1 MRRLSVQADH
11 AVATEVLCRKIPC
24 QSHAAGVVMV
34 RRAVLA
40 TLAAFAPAPA
50 AALDIGPVRFSGEMR
65 LRYESLQGQFRAG
78 RTGGDQG
85 FYARTLV
92 LAEIDAGRLT
102 FGAEL
107 QDSRAWGTDA
117 GSPLTASLVN
127 PADLLQAYVKLPT
140 PDPFAAKGEAELML
154 GRMTLDIGSRR
165 VMERVEFAN
174 VISNFTGAYWRT
186 RRPGGHELHALVV
199 VPLALRPLDRAGLD
213 DNRPQGD
220 EEEWGRLIWGVHY
233 RHANALPGL
242 APGIWAE
249 ASLYGFRDADRADA
263 PTPDRRWLQPN
274 VRLFRP
280 PAANRRWSFEVDA
293 FHRSGARRATA
304 AATDRRDLDVSA
316 WKVHANVGY
325 QFDAPWSPLIRL
337 DWDYASGDEDPT
349 DGAFEQYERLL
360 GSRRTDLGNTG
371 IHGPFQYQNINAPGG
386 RVEVRPTSRLDA
398 RVAYKAAHLASARD
412 GWAGAGVRDA
422 TGRSGT
428 FIGHAFDWRARY
440 WLARDRS
447 RLEVGGALLLRG
459 DVAKSAPNAA
469 RNGDSVYGYV
479 QVTTTF

>member
-1 MRRLSVQADH
+1 MGRSVLLACV
-11 AVATEVLCRKIPC
+11 ALVAT
-24 QSHAAGVVMV
+24 
-34 RRAVLA
+34 
-40 TLAAFAPAPA
+40 PA
-50 AALDIGPVRFSGEMR
+50 AAFDIGPVRISGEAR
-65 LRYESLQGQFRAG
+65 LRYESLQGQFRTG
-78 RTGGDQG
+78 RAGGDQG
-85 FYARTLV
+85 TYARTLV

-102 FGAEL
+102 FGAEF

-140 PDPFAAKGEAELML
+140 PDPFTAKGEAELML

-186 RRPGGHELHALVV
+186 RRPGGHELHALIVSPV
-199 VPLALRPLDRAGLD
+199 AFRPLDRASLD

-233 RHANALPGL
+233 RRANALPAL

-249 ASLYGFRDADRADA
+249 ASLYGFRDEDRAGA
-263 PTPDRRWLQPN
+263 QTPDRRYLQPN
-274 VRLFRP
+274 IRLFRP
-280 PAANRRWSFEVDA
+280 PAANRRWSFEIDA
-293 FHRSGARRATA
+293 FHRSGTRRATA

-337 DWDYASGDEDPT
+337 DWDYASGDEDPA
-349 DGAFEQYERLL
+349 DGAFDQYERLL

-371 IHGPFQYQNINAPGG
+371 IHGPLLYQNINAPGA
-386 RVEVRPTSRLDA
+386 RIEVRPTSRLDA

-412 GWAGAGVRDA
+412 VWGAAGVRDA
-422 TGRSGT
+422 SGRSGT
-428 FIGHAFDWRARY
+428 FIGHTFDWRSRY
-440 WLARDRS
+440 WLVPDRA
-447 RLEVGGALLLRG
+447 RLEIGGALLLQG
-459 DVAKSAPNAA
+459 DFAKSAPNAA
-469 RNGDSVYGYV
+469 RNGDTVYGYA
-479 QVTTTF
+479 QVTTSF